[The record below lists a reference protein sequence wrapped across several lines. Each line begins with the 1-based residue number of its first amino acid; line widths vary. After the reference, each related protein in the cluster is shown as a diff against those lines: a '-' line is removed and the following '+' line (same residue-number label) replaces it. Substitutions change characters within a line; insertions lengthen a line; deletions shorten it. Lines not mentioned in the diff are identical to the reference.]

1 MERTQLKKILR
12 FLAPLVLIFTIY
24 GYNAENAS
32 ASTSESVFLGS
43 SGFAQSNYINASS
56 RVYVLL
62 RNTGSVPIAWY
73 VVGPNNVAEMDTPA
87 NIPPGGAK
95 GIWINTRS
103 NTKHALNL
111 YCAGDVNKCSAT
123 GNISLN

>member
-1 MERTQLKKILR
+1 MKKILK
-12 FLAPLVLIFTIY
+12 FLAPLLLIISIY
-24 GYNAENAS
+24 GYNAESAS

-43 SGFAQSNYINASS
+43 SGFSQSKYIDASS
-56 RVYVLL
+56 RVLVMLK
-62 RNTGSVPIAWY
+62 NTGSVPIAWY
-73 VVGPNNVAEMDTPA
+73 VVGPNNNAEMDTPA

-95 GIWINTRS
+95 AIWVDTRS